1 MHALP
6 LSKPFPRLSSPL
18 PSPSPLHPPLPPP
31 LRSSLHSR
39 SNDID
44 EEFRHVQSRLKQSSA
59 DLLVVQVKARYPH
72 KPDAFLRDVVS
83 RRLQDGEPMTEDE
96 VNGIVTYMYNEH
108 DADAILGQLHDIR
121 CGKGVC
127 VRPCVLACACV
138 RVRACVRVSVFLCTC
153 VHKGGG
159 RGRRQG

>member
-1 MHALP
+1 M
-6 LSKPFPRLSSPL
+6 
-18 PSPSPLHPPLPPP
+18 
-31 LRSSLHSR
+31 
-39 SNDID
+39 
-44 EEFRHVQSRLKQSSA
+44 QSRLKQSSA

-159 RGRRQG
+159 AGDGGRGSWEGSALERFVSEVGTVIAEVCKSRY